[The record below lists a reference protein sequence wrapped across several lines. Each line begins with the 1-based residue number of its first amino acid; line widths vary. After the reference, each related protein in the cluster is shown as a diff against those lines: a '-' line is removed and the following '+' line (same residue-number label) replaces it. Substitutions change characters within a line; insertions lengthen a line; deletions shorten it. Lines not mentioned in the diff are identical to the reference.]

1 VQSFLP
7 VEAEISV
14 TKVWT
19 DGWTNGQGDC
29 NIVPSL
35 WVGGGIKSRLS
46 IQKLDV
52 YMGLYHL
59 HEEKGEKVEDDR
71 Q

>member
-1 VQSFLP
+1 MQYSPL
-7 VEAEISV
+7 SM
-14 TKVWT
+14 
-19 DGWTNGQGDC
+19 
-29 NIVPSL
+29 S
-35 WVGGGIKSRLS
+35 GGIKSRLS

-59 HEEKGEKVEDDR
+59 HEVKGEKVEDDR

>member
-1 VQSFLP
+1 MQYSPL
-7 VEAEISV
+7 SM
-14 TKVWT
+14 
-19 DGWTNGQGDC
+19 
-29 NIVPSL
+29 S
-35 WVGGGIKSRLS
+35 GGGIKSRLS